1 MEPLRPVF
9 WGQGMFLE
17 PQHFQQ
23 QDWYHDARLRRY
35 VHLLVPFCWGVKT
48 LVINEATLQNFVFQI
63 EECEVVTWDGTILR
77 FRGDA
82 VPSNVRIEPRGFE
95 QELDAGGRPLAVYL
109 ALRRL
114 QLEASNV
121 PAAPAGIP
129 GDRRPATDQSHTRY
143 VTEAADAPDLCG
155 AGDRR
160 CEMHFLTHDAHLL
173 FDVPAA
179 RSQDYELVKIAE
191 VLRAA
196 NGKGGVL
203 SRRYVPPSVTVRA
216 SPLLE
221 SIVREIRDQLTAK
234 GRELAEYR
242 RRRGGEILELG
253 SRDVGYLLLAQ
264 TVNRYI
270 PALHH
275 DLEVGDIQPHVVYAR
290 LRQLVGELSTYSGE
304 VSVLGGRDDKDT
316 LPPYR
321 HDQLWPSFDLVTRR
335 IKELLTEITTG
346 PVGDVLLQY
355 DGEYFSATL
364 GDELFAG
371 DNRYYLAIKSDLS
384 PAALFQRLQDT
395 GKITTREDMPK
406 LEKGF
411 LFGLKIEVLE
421 SPPEELLMRAHYR
434 YFLIDRRSEHWQKIQ
449 DRKTMAVY
457 CSELSPETEVRLIV
471 VFGK

>member
-23 QDWYHDARLRRY
+23 QDWYHETRLRRY
-35 VHLLVPFCWGVKT
+35 FQLLVPFSWGVT
-48 LVINEATLQNFVFQI
+48 SLTINEGTLQNFIVQI
-63 EECEVVTWDGTILR
+63 EQCEVITWDGTILR
-77 FRGDA
+77 FRGEG
-82 VPSNVRIEPRGFE
+82 VQSNAKIEPRSFE
-95 QELDAGGRPLAVYL
+95 HELDPGGRPLAVYL
-109 ALRRL
+109 GLRRL
-114 QLEASNV
+114 QLEESNL
-121 PAAPAGIP
+121 PATSAPATRARTETKDGGHKRFLLEA
-129 GDRRPATDQSHTRY
+129 GDT
-143 VTEAADAPDLCG
+143 PDLCG
-155 AGDRR
+155 TPDQIAP
-160 CEMHFLTHDAHLL
+160 LSYLLHDVQIL

-196 NGKGGVL
+196 DGKGGIL
-203 SRRYVPPSVTVRA
+203 SKQYIPPSVTVRS
-216 SPLLE
+216 SPVLE
-221 SIVREIRDQLTAK
+221 SLVKEIRDMLTAK
-234 GRELAEYR
+234 GRELAQYR
-242 RRRGGEILELG
+242 QRRGGEMVELG

-275 DLEVGDIQPHVVYAR
+275 DLEVGDIPPHVVYAR
-290 LRQLVGELSTYSGE
+290 LRQLVGELSTYSAE
-304 VSVLGGRDDKDT
+304 VSVLGGRDDKET

-321 HDQLWPSFDLVTRR
+321 HDQLWPCFQLVTRR

-364 GDELFAG
+364 SDELFGG

-384 PAALFQRLQDT
+384 PTALFQRLQDT

-449 DRKTMAVY
+449 ERKSMAVY
-457 CSELSPETEVRLIV
+457 CSELPPETEVRLIV
-471 VFGK
+471 VFSK

>member
-23 QDWYHDARLRRY
+23 QDRYHEARLRRY
-35 VHLLVPFCWGVKT
+35 FHLLVPFSWGIT
-48 LVINEATLQNFVFQI
+48 SLTINEGALQNFIVQI
-63 EECEVVTWDGTILR
+63 EQCEVLTWDGTILR
-77 FRGDA
+77 FRGEG
-82 VPSNVRIEPRGFE
+82 VQSNTKIEPRSFE
-95 QELDAGGRPLAVYL
+95 RELDPAGRPLAVYL
-109 ALRRL
+109 GLRRL
-114 QLEASNV
+114 QLEESNL
-121 PAAPAGIP
+121 PAPSGPGTGTRTESKDGAHKRFLLEAG
-129 GDRRPATDQSHTRY
+129 DTS
-143 VTEAADAPDLCG
+143 DLCG
-155 AGDRR
+155 PADQTAP
-160 CEMHFLTHDAHLL
+160 LQYLINDVQIL

-196 NGKGGVL
+196 DGKGGIL
-203 SRRYVPPSVTVRA
+203 SKQYIPPCVTLHA
-216 SPLLE
+216 SPVLE
-221 SIVREIRDQLTAK
+221 SLVKEIRDMLTAK
-234 GRELAEYR
+234 GRELAQYR
-242 RRRGGEILELG
+242 QRRGGEMVELG

-270 PALHH
+270 PVLHH
-275 DLEVGDIQPHVVYAR
+275 DLEVGDIHPHLVYAR
-290 LRQLVGELSTYSGE
+290 LRQLVGELSTYSGQI
-304 VSVLGGRDDKDT
+304 SVLGARGDDDA

-321 HDQLWPSFDLVTRR
+321 HDQLWPCFQLVTQR

-364 GDELFAG
+364 GDELFGG

-384 PAALFQRLQDT
+384 PTALFQRLQDT

-449 DRKTMAVY
+449 ERKSMAVY
-457 CSELSPETEVRLIV
+457 CSDLPPETEVRLIV